1 MAEHGVLLLRG
12 SLLRTI
18 MLAANIAVGFILMPF
33 VVHAVGDRWYGMW
46 VLVGTMIGYYGYFDF
61 GLSVAVQRFI
71 ARAIGHRDDT
81 EINRLLSTAFFL
93 FLVLGVLAF
102 IASASVALLAPN
114 FLTDAEEIRV
124 FRIVVLILGM
134 SVAVSFAIAP
144 VNGLFT
150 GHMRF
155 DVATTLQFVAL
166 IARTIL
172 IVYFMRAGY
181 SIIALGVIT
190 FLAGLFENLGK
201 IWYARKLFPDARV
214 RRSLYTPG
222 RLREL
227 FLYGGKIF
235 ISQLAELV
243 RFQINQPVIAAFIN
257 LSAVTMFNIAGTL
270 AYYFRSL
277 IQALSG
283 VLVPMYARQQ
293 AEGDNTALAKS
304 HLFTT
309 KLTSVVAILGG
320 GAMIVFGEPFIHLW
334 MGPQYGNAYPSLVVL
349 AIGTTVFMT
358 QQPAMAM
365 IYGLGVVGTLAKV
378 SIFEAVA
385 NIVLSVILVRNYGIL
400 GVALGTAIP
409 LLFLSLYVMYFSTR
423 LAGIHFRSYLRSLF
437 PLWGLLV
444 AMQAAAGMVVGRFAP
459 DSYLDLIILFL
470 VLYPVQAIAAL
481 WLTFSGDEQRLI
493 RSTTARA
500 IGMG

>member
-1 MAEHGVLLLRG
+1 MAEHGALLLRG
-12 SLLRTI
+12 SMLRTLLLI
-18 MLAANIAVGFILMPF
+18 ANIAVGFFLMPF

-71 ARAIGHRDDT
+71 ARAIGQRDNS

-93 FLVLGVLAF
+93 FLVLGVLAL
-102 IASASVALLAPN
+102 IASACAALLAPN

-134 SVAVSFAIAP
+134 NVAVSFATAP
-144 VNGLFT
+144 VNGLFA

-155 DVATTLQFVAL
+155 DVATTLQLVVL
-166 IARTIL
+166 IVRTIL

-181 SIIALGVIT
+181 SIIALGAIT
-190 FLAGLFENLGK
+190 FLAGLFENIAKL
-201 IWYARKLFPDARV
+201 WYARKLFPDARI
-214 RRSLYTPG
+214 RRGLYTPG

-227 FLYGGKIF
+227 FLYGGKTF
-235 ISQLAELV
+235 INQLAELV
-243 RFQINQPVIAAFIN
+243 RFQINQPVIAAFIS

-293 AEGDNTALAKS
+293 AEGDSAALAKS

-309 KLTSVVAILGG
+309 KLTSMVAILGG

-334 MGPQYGNAYPSLVVL
+334 MGSQYADAYPSLVVL
-349 AIGTTVFMT
+349 AIGTTIFMT
-358 QQPAMAM
+358 QQPAVAM

-385 NIVLSVILVRNYGIL
+385 NIALSIFLVRDYGIL

-409 LLFLSLYVMYFSTR
+409 MLFLSFYVMYFSTR
-423 LAGIHFRSYLRSLF
+423 LAGINFMSYLRSLL

-444 AMQAAAGMVVGRFAP
+444 AMQIVTGIAVGKFAP
-459 DSYLDLIILFL
+459 DSYLELIMLFF

-493 RSTTARA
+493 RNTTARA
-500 IGMG
+500 IGMS